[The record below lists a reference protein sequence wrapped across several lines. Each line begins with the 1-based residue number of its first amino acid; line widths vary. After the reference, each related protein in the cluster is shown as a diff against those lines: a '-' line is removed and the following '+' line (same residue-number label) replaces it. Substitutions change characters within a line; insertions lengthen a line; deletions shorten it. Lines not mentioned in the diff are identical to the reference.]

1 VVRVVLLLFDYN
13 GQLLEHAICLVVLF
27 FVTLLY
33 CYCFL
38 NEINGD
44 GDGDKVEFFNC
55 SAVIVHLSFAWH
67 FVMLFMFF
75 NSAQCTMSKLN
86 YATFKGLDID

>member
-1 VVRVVLLLFDYN
+1 MYCFIVCIALLLFDYN
-13 GQLLEHAICLVVLF
+13 GQLLQSMPYALLSCS

-44 GDGDKVEFFNC
+44 RDGDRDGDGVSSLIKFSRSDGQV
-55 SAVIVHLSFAWH
+55 
-67 FVMLFMFF
+67 
-75 NSAQCTMSKLN
+75 
-86 YATFKGLDID
+86 